1 MCNKLVLSITLH
13 TIISSS
19 HLGVCTVRVP
29 GDIELRTF
37 RVKRKDASTVS
48 DESSEFADT
57 VSLSSEDPRS
67 KIPDSASDI
76 SEEEKGAFA
85 QVWDLV
91 KRVLIELVDTFIEW
105 LESSSAV
112 YRDVVIEIA
121 NEPESQATS
130 ASPDNMESRPF
141 IQPTDSYGSTGQ
153 VTKTQ
158 TGEQDREGTHKLDVT
173 AEVHSAVPDDAGDD
187 DDDSN
192 QSHTRQETAE
202 GTSPE
207 AKEAKTVV
215 FDVRGD
221 TWVDELHIAPSEKE
235 REQIESFEGELE
247 EKVKEY
253 STRPRRLLLALYYM
267 FLSHSEYIVFFL
279 MILNIVLNGSILSL
293 FYAVLMFC
301 WGLLSIPWPTK
312 RFWLVLILYTML
324 VLVVK
329 YGFQFYD
336 LDALFWSK
344 HFDENSG
351 LYPPRLIGILHRDN
365 FFTNAVWDVL
375 LLIALLLHRGLL
387 RVSIIEDPTWDNKTH
402 RSLTPM
408 L

>member
-1 MCNKLVLSITLH
+1 M
-13 TIISSS
+13 
-19 HLGVCTVRVP
+19 
-29 GDIELRTF
+29 
-37 RVKRKDASTVS
+37 
-48 DESSEFADT
+48 
-57 VSLSSEDPRS
+57 SSEDPHI

-85 QVWDLV
+85 QAWDLV
-91 KRVLIELVDTFIEW
+91 KRVLIEFVDTFIQW
-105 LESSSAV
+105 LESRSAV
-112 YRDVVIEIA
+112 YRDVVTELA
-121 NEPESQATS
+121 NESESQASS
-130 ASPDNMESRPF
+130 ASPDMESRPF
-141 IQPTDSYGSTGQ
+141 VEPTDSYGSTGQ
-153 VTKTQ
+153 GTKIQ
-158 TGEQDREGTHKLDVT
+158 TGEQDPEESHTVDVT
-173 AEVHSAVPDDAGDD
+173 AEVHSETTGDAV

-192 QSHTRQETAE
+192 QSHTSQEAAE
-202 GTSPE
+202 GASPE
-207 AKEAKTVV
+207 NKEAKTVV

-247 EKVKEY
+247 EKVKKY

-279 MILNIVLNGSILSL
+279 MILNIVLNGSIISL
-293 FYAVLMFC
+293 FYAALIFC

-324 VLVVK
+324 VLVTK

-387 RVSIIEDPTWDNKTH
+387 RVSIVEYSGT
-402 RSLTPM
+402 SE
-408 L
+408 